1 MEPEE
6 PIEKIKGGSPKQT
19 SPTMTLQKAVDM
31 GEYDPAYLSTFPEW
45 QPLSKHIQFQF
56 IKAGIENRKKQ
67 LLMQYA
73 EISNVLDFR
82 LKPELK
88 ETLANIHKQL
98 KSLDDRFEKL
108 SLEYFKP

>member
-6 PIEKIKGGSPKQT
+6 FSEKVKGGKTAKTDQNK
-19 SPTMTLQKAVDM
+19 TLQKAIDF
-31 GEYDPAYLSTFPEW
+31 GEYNPDYLSTFPEW
-45 QPLSKHIQFQF
+45 ATLSKHVQFQM
-56 IKAGIENRKKQ
+56 IKTGIENRRKQ

-88 ETLANIHKQL
+88 ETLDNIHKQL
-98 KSLDDRFEKL
+98 KMLDTVFEKH
-108 SLEYFKP
+108 SMEYFK